1 MDQKAEIRSNIKNR
15 IRLNIDP
22 IYDEHCRIDGSNA
35 VSLHTVLRWLK
46 AIDSGGKRCLKVGKS
61 VLVGQILQ

>member
-1 MDQKAEIRSNIKNR
+1 MDQKAEIRSYIKNR
-15 IRLNIDP
+15 IIDP
-22 IYDEHCRIDGSNA
+22 KYDEHCRIDGSNA